1 MKADAGFVVV
11 MGTQRSTCCDKPAGG
26 TEARASETIFSIV
39 NADVT
44 FRMVYQ
50 MSKLHRRECGF
61 ALAEVVVASGLMLFV
76 IVAVYGMQ
84 SQIVQLVRS
93 ARGSSSASQVLQQRV
108 EQLRMQ
114 PFSTVAN
121 STSLRSLMDGTP
133 GATESEKEMSG
144 VSNFKETVTIASY
157 ARPSVSPAPASV
169 FFTVTRF
176 KGAATSPAEAVDLS
190 NSSQVNA
197 QLTVKWTD
205 RSGNHTRK
213 FSTIISKRGLTR
225 DGISATSAVPKASST
240 AGSSTPA
247 PSPPEPS
254 TPPPTPTVCRHG
266 RPWPHCGVP

>member
-1 MKADAGFVVV
+1 MHITIIS
-11 MGTQRSTCCDKPAGG
+11 MGYK
-26 TEARASETIFSIV
+26 I
-39 NADVT
+39 
-44 FRMVYQ
+44 
-50 MSKLHRRECGF
+50 SKFNRRERGF
-61 ALAEVVVASGLMLFV
+61 ALAEVVVASGLILFV

-93 ARGSSSASQVLQQRV
+93 ARGSSAASQVLQQRV

-121 STSLRSLMDGTP
+121 STSVRSLMDGTP

-144 VSNFKETVTIASY
+144 VTNFKETVTIATY
-157 ARPSVSPAPASV
+157 ARPNVSPAPAPVS
-169 FFTVTRF
+169 FAVTRF
-176 KGAATSPAEAVDLS
+176 REAATSSGEAIDLS
-190 NSSQVNA
+190 NTSQVNA

-240 AGSSTPA
+240 PVSSTP
-247 PSPPEPS
+247 PPPDPAPS
-254 TPPPTPTVCRHG
+254 TPPPSTSTPTVCRHG
-266 RPWPHCGVP
+266 RSWPHCGQP